1 MRAILNNTEITIQ
14 NIDREPER
22 PVFESIIQAF
32 QADTRINIKDKI
44 SGPSEDIVIAECN
57 NEEVSLMYDI
67 DFGIMPIKCTEKNVN
82 IIIDVVNKNL
92 TK

>member
-1 MRAILNNTEITIQ
+1 MRAILKNTEITIQ

-32 QADTRINIKDKI
+32 QTDKRIDIKDKI

-57 NEEVSLMYDI
+57 KEEVSLMYDI
-67 DFGIMPIKCTEKNVN
+67 NFGLMPIKCTEENVN
-82 IIIDVVNKNL
+82 LIFDVVNEIL

>member
-1 MRAILNNTEITIQ
+1 MRAILKNTEIIIQ

-32 QADTRINIKDKI
+32 QGDKRIDIKDKI
-44 SGPSEDIVIAECN
+44 SGPSEDVIIAKCN
-57 NEEVSLMYDI
+57 KEEVSLMYDI
-67 DFGIMPIKCTEKNVN
+67 DFGIMPIECTEGNIN
-82 IIIDVVNKNL
+82 IIFDIINEIL